1 MAEFRLNQEEKERI
15 PTIMRVLDL
24 TYEEAVD
31 LLKCDRAI
39 DKGEHMDFDISKE
52 QEKEVRKML
61 KHETMSG
68 ARTFEKRPKQPKEKK
83 INEPKKAFIE
93 DLVAWLGESEDYAN
107 IEIVNAER
115 QVKFTIGE
123 DTFELTLVQKRR
135 PKQ

>member
-24 TYEEAVD
+24 TYEEAID

-68 ARTFEKRPKQPKEKK
+68 VRTFEKRPKQPKEKK

-93 DLVAWLGESEDYAN
+93 DLVAWLGESENYGN
-107 IEIVNAER
+107 IEVVNAER
-115 QVKFTIGE
+115 QVKFAIGE
-123 DTFELTLVQKRR
+123 DTFELTLVQKRK
-135 PKQ
+135 PK